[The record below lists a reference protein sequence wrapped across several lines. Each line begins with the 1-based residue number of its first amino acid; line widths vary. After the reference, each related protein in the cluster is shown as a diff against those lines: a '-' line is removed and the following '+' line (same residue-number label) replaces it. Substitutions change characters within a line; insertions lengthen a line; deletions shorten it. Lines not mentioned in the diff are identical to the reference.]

1 MKKLYSNI
9 GKKLMTFA
17 VVIAI
22 LFTALGVI
30 AGLAMMTQSIAGGL
44 VFIIVYPIL
53 GYISSLSFFAYGKLV
68 QSVENIERNLS
79 VKSDES
85 NAE

>member
-22 LFTALGVI
+22 IFTALGVI

-44 VFIIVYPIL
+44 VFIIVYPII
-53 GYISSLSFFAYGKLV
+53 GYISSLSFYAYGKIV

-79 VKSDES
+79 EKSDDD
-85 NAE
+85 NAK